1 MGKYDDHSCL
11 KTISKSKTH
20 ACDLVTQ
27 ECKYLSLA
35 LGSTMLAVGAGH
47 PLYLLLKFGDAL
59 YQHTQSFHAL
69 GFIFSLHRF
78 IFFQF
83 GQKELQT

>member
-1 MGKYDDHSCL
+1 MGKYDEHSCL
-11 KTISKSKTH
+11 KTILKSTTH
-20 ACDLVTQ
+20 ARDLLTE

-35 LGSTMLAVGAGH
+35 LGSPMLAVAAGH
-47 PLYLLLKFGDAL
+47 PLYLLLQFGDTL

-69 GFIFSLHRF
+69 GFIFSLHCF

-83 GQKELQT
+83 GQKELQR